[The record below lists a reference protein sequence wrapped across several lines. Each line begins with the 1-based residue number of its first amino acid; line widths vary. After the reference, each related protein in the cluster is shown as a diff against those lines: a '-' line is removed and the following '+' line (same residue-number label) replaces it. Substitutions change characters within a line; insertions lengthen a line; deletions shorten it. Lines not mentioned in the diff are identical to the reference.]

1 MPHFIISIDAPK
13 TDLSCRD
20 GKLVAIDDKN
30 SNIPLEDIASIVVT
44 SFSARIHSNLL
55 IQASK
60 HGVGMI
66 ICERFKP
73 TSIVMPAERSADTL
87 LTRRHLNLPVHI
99 RSGLWTRT
107 IAAKCNNQ
115 RIIASIVAPSAN
127 STHSLNKAARA
138 VSPRK
143 EGGCAKLFWSSIS
156 AGLAINGFSR
166 GRKLG
171 GLNDLLNYGYAV
183 LLSCVLQNLYATGL
197 DPTVGISHA
206 IRERCAPLAYDLME
220 PFRPWIDWR
229 IFNWVKEQP
238 KADAFVVTGE
248 YRRWITSA
256 LTARLPCAN
265 GNNMIE
271 KIQESAFGFKR
282 SVLSRSIGRYKP
294 WTLSDSKWAG

>member
-60 HGVGMI
+60 HGVGMV

-99 RSGLWTRT
+99 RSGLWART

-115 RIIASIVAPSAN
+115 RIIASIVAPSAD

-143 EGGCAKLFWSSIS
+143 
-156 AGLAINGFSR
+156 
-166 GRKLG
+166 
-171 GLNDLLNYGYAV
+171 
-183 LLSCVLQNLYATGL
+183 
-197 DPTVGISHA
+197 
-206 IRERCAPLAYDLME
+206 
-220 PFRPWIDWR
+220 
-229 IFNWVKEQP
+229 
-238 KADAFVVTGE
+238 
-248 YRRWITSA
+248 RRWVRQIILVINKCRFSNQWF
-256 LTARLPCAN
+256 LK
-265 GNNMIE
+265 GK
-271 KIQESAFGFKR
+271 KIRRPKR
-282 SVLSRSIGRYKP
+282 F
-294 WTLSDSKWAG
+294 T